1 MIGTKEFMEN
11 EKNLKSIIE
20 FYLNGVEKY
29 LACSEVYYLTRL
41 LL

>member
-29 LACSEVYYLTRL
+29 LAYDTV
-41 LL
+41 